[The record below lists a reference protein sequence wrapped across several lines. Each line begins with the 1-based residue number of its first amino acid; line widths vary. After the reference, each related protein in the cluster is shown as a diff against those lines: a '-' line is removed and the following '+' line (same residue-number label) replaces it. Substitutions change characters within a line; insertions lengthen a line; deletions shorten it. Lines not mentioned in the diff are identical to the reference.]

1 MDADGSRRERNGASG
16 VMAGEKRTVTCARCG
31 RTFLSPIGFAV
42 AGEFVCPTCRDK
54 PAAAEQQP
62 PAPGPTAAP
71 SPAGDLGEEMV
82 SVCPVCGAGKVH
94 RKRTDPNEHS
104 LVCTNCASMIEE
116 SMLGY
121 RYVRIDARD
130 QRVLDGFE
138 GKTFTLPELQRLAAE
153 KQAARKARESAP
165 TPEPRLQPEQPE
177 EEEPKGAAGGEEDGL
192 MWMIDHE
199 AQRRR
204 EEQQR
209 AAKQKSVTV
218 DDLMQEIEK
227 KQE

>member
-1 MDADGSRRERNGASG
+1 
-16 VMAGEKRTVTCARCG
+16 MAGEKRTVTCARCG
-31 RTFLSPIGFAV
+31 RTFLTPLGFGG
-42 AGEFVCPTCRDK
+42 AGELVCPTCRDK

-62 PAPGPTAAP
+62 LAPSPTAAP

-94 RKRTDPNEHS
+94 RKRPDPNKH
-104 LVCTNCASMIEE
+104 LLICTNCASIIEE

-121 RYVRIDARD
+121 RYVKIDSRN
-130 QRVLDGFE
+130 QRVLDRFE
-138 GKTFTLPELQRLAAE
+138 GKTFTLPELQGMAAE

-165 TPEPRLQPEQPE
+165 KPEPRPQPDQPGE
-177 EEEPKGAAGGEEDGL
+177 KEPKGAAGGEEEGL

-227 KQE
+227 KEQE